1 MEGKKLKKISLLLV
15 IVLILSVLVG
25 CTQTEEKAPEENT
38 PTETVQPEEPTQP
51 NEPINVTIAGLNG
64 PTSIGMIKMIDEKAL
79 NSDEYKVEYIAESA
93 PDALTGKIISGE
105 IQISS
110 VPINLASVLYN
121 KTGGAVQIMALN
133 TVGNIFIVGTDEVS
147 SMKDLEGKT
156 LGMSAKGSTPDFIM
170 NYLLKQNGLDGKVEL
185 DYSLDHPTLAQSVI
199 ATDTKIA
206 LLPQPF
212 VTQVMMK
219 NADVN
224 MLIDLN
230 KEWEDAT
237 NGESE
242 IYTGCIIVNKEFAA
256 NNKEFVAEFLKQY
269 ETSVNWV
276 NENPS
281 DASVLVEK
289 NEIMPSAAL
298 VEKAIPYCG
307 ITYKFANDAKESIN
321 SFYKILFDSNPASVG
336 GNLPDEG
343 FYYSE

>member
-1 MEGKKLKKISLLLV
+1 MKKFSLLLV
-15 IVLILSVLVG
+15 IMLVLSIFVG
-25 CTQTEEKAPEENT
+25 CSQTQEKTPADNTTPKEVESVETAAPK
-38 PTETVQPEEPTQP
+38 
-51 NEPINVTIAGLNG
+51 EPIDVTIAGLKG
-64 PTSIGMIKMIDEKAL
+64 PTSIGMIKLIDEKAL
-79 NSDEYKVEYIAESA
+79 NSDEYNVQYIAESA

-110 VPINLASVLYN
+110 LPINLASVLYN
-121 KTGGAVQIMALN
+121 KTGGEVQLMALN
-133 TVGNIFIVGTDEVS
+133 TIGNLYIIGTDEITS
-147 SMKDLEGKT
+147 ISDLEGKT
-156 LGMSAKGSTPDFIM
+156 LGMSAKGSTPDFVM

-185 DYSLDHPTLAQSVI
+185 DYALDHPTLAQTVI
-199 ATDTKIA
+199 AGDTKVA

-219 NADVN
+219 NTDVK

-230 KEWEDAT
+230 KEWEKAT
-237 NGESE
+237 NAQSE
-242 IYTGCIIVNKEFAA
+242 IYTGCIVVNKEFAA
-256 NNKEFVAEFLKQY
+256 NNKEFVSEFLKQY
-269 ETSVNWV
+269 EASVNWV
-276 NENPS
+276 NANPA

-307 ITYKFANDAKESIN
+307 ITYKFAKDEKESID

-336 GNLPDEG
+336 GTLPDDN

>member
-1 MEGKKLKKISLLLV
+1 MRKFSLLLV
-15 IVLILSVLVG
+15 LVIILSVFAG
-25 CTQTEEKAPEENT
+25 CSQPQEKTPTADDDNT
-38 PTETVQPEEPTQP
+38 PHEEIPLVEP
-51 NEPINVTIAGLNG
+51 KEPINVTIAGLKG
-64 PTSIGMIKMIDEKAL
+64 PTSIGMIKLIDEKAL
-79 NSDEYKVEYIAESA
+79 NSDDYNVEYVAESA

-105 IQISS
+105 IQISA

-121 KTGGAVQIMALN
+121 KTGGAVQLIALN
-133 TVGNIFIVGTDEVS
+133 TVGNIYIVGTDEITSV
-147 SMKDLEGKT
+147 KELEGKT
-156 LGMSAKGSTPDFIM
+156 LGMSAKGSTPDFVM
-170 NYLLKQNGLDGKVEL
+170 NYLLKQNGLVGKVEL
-185 DYSLDHPTLAQSVI
+185 DYALDHPTLAQTVI
-199 ATDTKIA
+199 AGDTKVA

-212 VTQVMMK
+212 VTQVTMQ
-219 NADVN
+219 NADVK

-230 KEWEDAT
+230 KEWEVAT

-256 NNKEFVAEFLKQY
+256 NNKEFISDFLKQY
-269 ETSVNWV
+269 EASVNWV
-276 NENPS
+276 NENPA

-307 ITYKFANDAKESIN
+307 ITYKFANDEKESID